1 MNWVWKGI
9 RITVIFKVGR
19 HDAYCNPRSK
29 EVEEEDFCE
38 FRLAQATK

>member
-9 RITVIFKVGR
+9 RITFIFKVGH
-19 HDAYCNPRSK
+19 HDACCNPRSK

-38 FRLAQATK
+38 LRLAQATK